1 MRPATTTK
9 GKEPGLWIALYG
21 PDGAGKSAIAKGLSL
36 ALAPSFRGV
45 TVHHLRIS
53 LGSVKAQ
60 PAPVTHPHAQIPR
73 GVAFS
78 SLKLIY
84 MLVHDWLGYWLVTL
98 PSVAEGQLVIFDRY
112 FADYAIDPR
121 RYRVDGSTARFASLL
136 GRGAPRPDLQ
146 FVLDVPAGELQRRKD
161 EVMPNE
167 SERQRREYV
176 AQLGAMPNA
185 RVVDGGRPIAEVVD
199 EIAIAILKFAQL
211 TTDSPREVDF
221 AKA

>member
-1 MRPATTTK
+1 MTTK

-21 PDGAGKSAIAKGLSL
+21 PDGAGKSTIAKGLSL
-36 ALAPSFRGV
+36 ALAPSFCGV
-45 TVHHLRIS
+45 AVHHLRIS
-53 LGSVKAQ
+53 PGSVKAQ
-60 PAPVTHPHAQIPR
+60 PAPVIHPHAQIPR
-73 GVAFS
+73 GAALS

-84 MLVHDWLGYWLVTL
+84 MLVYDWLGYWLVTL
-98 PSVAEGQLVIFDRY
+98 PSVAQGRLVIFDRY

-121 RYRVDGSTARFASLL
+121 RYRLDRSTARFASLL

-176 AQLGAMPNA
+176 AQLGATPNA
-185 RVVDGGRPIAEVVD
+185 RVVDGDRPIAEIVD
-199 EIAIAILKFAQL
+199 EIAIGVLKFAEL
-211 TTDSPREVDF
+211 PTDGPAEVDL
-221 AKA
+221 ANA